1 MELDVIQKPS
11 PKVLD
16 KKKMIELKP
25 KSSNLEEPRSNPF
38 SKYHKKLN

>member
-16 KKKMIELKP
+16 LKKNDRTKTKEFKFG
-25 KSSNLEEPRSNPF
+25 RT
-38 SKYHKKLN
+38 